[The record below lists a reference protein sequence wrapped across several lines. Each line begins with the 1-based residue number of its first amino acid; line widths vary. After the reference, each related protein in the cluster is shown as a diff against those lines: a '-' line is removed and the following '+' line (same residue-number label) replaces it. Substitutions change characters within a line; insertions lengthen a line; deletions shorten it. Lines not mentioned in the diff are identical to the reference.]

1 MPGERGQQKKGAA
14 EGEMIRQHHQLNG
27 HEFEQGSQ
35 RVRHNLATGQQGQ
48 QQQSSVAGVLCI
60 LMLDTSLAR
69 TLEAMSNDCTIA
81 TGSLWEV
88 GLLSQVASTSSCV
101 RALLAWIL

>member
-35 RVRHNLATGQQGQ
+35 RVRHNLAMGQ
-48 QQQSSVAGVLCI
+48 QQQSSVAGVLRI

-69 TLEAMSNDCTIA
+69 TLEAMSNDCTTA